1 MKKVQDILVLFQIGP
16 ELNAPVFGWS
26 RYFASIPGNIVIEDE
41 EEPPYPTALDAMRDG
56 WRVVQMAA
64 LQDRPAQ
71 EAYEVGNFRY
81 QTVLERFVEVEE
93 PAE

>member
-41 EEPPYPTALDAMRDG
+41 EEPPYPTALDAMDG
-56 WRVVQMAA
+56 V
-64 LQDRPAQ
+64 
-71 EAYEVGNFRY
+71 
-81 QTVLERFVEVEE
+81 
-93 PAE
+93 